1 MQTVTPSFSFEK
13 LSTEERIKLIGELWD
28 SLDPD
33 DAAPITEELAAELDR
48 REAEADASPEEGVP
62 WETVLKE
69 ARDRLR

>member
-1 MQTVTPSFSFEK
+1 MQTVTPSFSFEH

-48 REAEADASPEEGVP
+48 RVAKADASA
-62 WETVLKE
+62 LD
-69 ARDRLR
+69 AACR

>member
-1 MQTVTPSFSFEK
+1 MQTVTPSFSFEN

-48 REAEADASPEEGVP
+48 RVAEADASPEEGVP

>member
-1 MQTVTPSFSFEK
+1 MTPSFDIEK
-13 LSTEERIKLIGELWD
+13 LTVTERIALMGELWD

-48 REAEADASPEEGVP
+48 RVAEADASPEEGVP